1 MRISWIAA
9 LCLCTTSAGIAQQYG
24 IDDMLSVES
33 YGKAIMSPDGQW
45 AIIERYRRYDQAAA
59 YHFDAFSKRMLGEIM
74 LVDLVNGG
82 APRPLFAQTADA
94 GYWAGSLSPDG
105 RHLTVFRLQRDSIA
119 LGIVSIDDGSVR
131 WLDATP
137 VTALLNPLPL
147 WRDNDHVL
155 VLTSDAGSLPYP
167 LDSGSR
173 LQRELPL
180 RWERT
185 SSGKLAGISVT
196 TSQQVTDADKLVRH
210 MLVEIDIQS
219 LTSRPVTAGAIADMN
234 LSGDGQ
240 WLAVLE
246 EGEDARPQKDIPVSP
261 NARPRHHRIRIVS
274 AQDGQS
280 TSPCEDCDIQP
291 GLLAWS
297 NGESALLYFAR
308 RTGESW
314 NEGRLMA
321 SDTRTGRNR
330 VLTDITQKPW
340 LPENDSGAQLVRA
353 GWHGNT
359 PQMLAKDHSGKARW
373 RTLQGKPSILEA
385 APCQAFQFANDGD
398 DLLAPCPDGLWR
410 MSPKRAPVKVLE
422 GEVRLDQPFEET
434 FDVGITERYRPFVA
448 ARSRSFQIKDAAG
461 ALSAVSLGKDRWV
474 SASLPPGTRRLL
486 ALSATSGRGLAIS
499 RTDRGM
505 SQLWLVRDDGEPEP
519 LDSINTHLE
528 QRDTPT
534 AIAVPSEHAGLID
547 WLFLPQGTPIDAKL
561 PLVIMPYPGA
571 VFAKGSNP
579 PLAPDMVS
587 SAVNPLLMLSLG
599 YAVLLPSLR
608 HDRTLNE
615 PAQDLVKQIEAAA
628 DQAIA
633 TNRID
638 GGRMAIYGHSFG
650 GYCALLVASRSNRF
664 RAIIASASIPDL
676 TLQHGPL
683 LPYDS
688 IDLEQGF
695 PVGPAYGWTE
705 LGQASLL
712 SPPWQD
718 IQRYVRNSPYYALD
732 RIHSPVLLI
741 HGDLDPVPVFNAQ
754 RMFSGLYRAGANV
767 SMIRF
772 WGEGHAVRSPANI
785 RAMWDHIQ
793 KWLSQTLTTQ
803 ARARSGQAVPDLGD
817 QRQKSRR

>member
-1 MRISWIAA
+1 MRVSWIAA
-9 LCLCTTSAGIAQQYG
+9 LCLCTASAGIAQQYG

-33 YGKAIMSPDGQW
+33 YGKAIMSPNGEW

-74 LVDLVNGG
+74 MVDLVKGG
-82 APRPLFAQTADA
+82 APQPLFAQTASA

-105 RHLTVFRLQRDSIA
+105 RHLTVFRLQSDNIA
-119 LGIVSIDDGSVR
+119 LGIVSIDDGKVR

-147 WRDNDHVL
+147 WRDSDHLL
-155 VLTSDAGSLPYP
+155 VLTSDTSQLPYP

-173 LQRELPL
+173 LQRELPV

-185 SSGKLAGISVT
+185 ASGTHAGISVT
-196 TSQQVTDADKLVRH
+196 TSRQITDADKFVRH
-210 MLVEIDIQS
+210 VLIEIDIRS

-246 EGEDARPQKDIPVSP
+246 ESGDARPQVNMPVSP
-261 NARPRHHRIRIVS
+261 NARPRRHQLRIVS
-274 AQDGQS
+274 AADGQS
-280 TSPCEDCDIQP
+280 TSPCADCDLQP

-297 NGESALLYFAR
+297 DRGSSLLYFAR
-308 RTGESW
+308 STGAPW
-314 NEGRLMA
+314 ADARLME
-321 SDTRTGRNR
+321 SDTRTGRNS
-330 VLTDITQKPW
+330 VLTDLTQEPW
-340 LPENDSGAQLVRA
+340 LPENDSGAQIVRA
-353 GWHGNT
+353 GWHGNA
-359 PQMLAKDHSGKARW
+359 PQMLVKDQRVSKARW
-373 RTLQGKPSILEA
+373 LALDNKPSILEN
-385 APCQAFQFANDGD
+385 APCQAFQFATDGD

-410 MSPKRAPVKVLE
+410 MSRKRAPVKVFE

-461 ALSAVSLGKDRWV
+461 ALSAASLGKDRWV

-486 ALSATSGRGLAIS
+486 GFSAKSGRGLAVS

-505 SQLWLVRDDGEPEP
+505 SQLWLVRDGGEAEP
-519 LDSINTHLE
+519 LDSINAHLE
-528 QRDTPT
+528 QRATPT
-534 AIAVPSEHAGLID
+534 AIAVPSRHAGLID
-547 WLFLPQGTPIDAKL
+547 WLLLPQGRPIDTRL

-571 VFAKGSNP
+571 VFAKGTPP

-587 SAVNPLLMLSLG
+587 GAVNPLLMLSLG

-615 PAQDLVKQIEAAA
+615 PAQNLVEQIEAAA
-628 DQAIA
+628 DQAIG

-676 TLQHGPL
+676 TLQHGAL

-695 PVGPAYGWTE
+695 PAGPAYGWTE
-705 LGQASLL
+705 LGQARLL

-718 IQRYVRNSPYYALD
+718 NQRYVRNSPYHALD
-732 RIHSPVLLI
+732 RIRSPVLLI
-741 HGDLDPVPVFNAQ
+741 HGDLDPVPVFSAE
-754 RMFSGLYRAGANV
+754 RMFSGLYRAGADV
-767 SMIRF
+767 SLVRF

-785 RAMWDHIQ
+785 RAMWDHIGQ
-793 KWLSQTLTTQ
+793 WLSHTLVIQPSLHCETEPCQ
-803 ARARSGQAVPDLGD
+803 APGLKR
-817 QRQKSRR
+817 